1 MNFIERWF
9 RDVWGTTLHP
19 RRRVNVNPPPT
30 YPRPPPPP
38 PPPPL
43 MPPLTMQPP
52 RMPPPRHHSATA
64 IAMQGLEQAV
74 ESLRNADPCDKKA
87 KYVALEAVEFW
98 TQKMREVLN
107 DHR

>member
-9 RDVWGTTLHP
+9 RDVWGTQPHP
-19 RRRVNVNPPPT
+19 RNRVNVNPPPN
-30 YPRPPPPP
+30 YPRPMA
-38 PPPPL
+38 PL
-43 MPPLTMQPP
+43 MPPPIMQPP

-87 KYVALEAVEFW
+87 KYVALQAVEFW

>member
-1 MNFIERWF
+1 MSFIERWF
-9 RDVWGTTLHP
+9 RDVWGTKPHLRH
-19 RRRVNVNPPPT
+19 NENPPPN
-30 YPRPPPPP
+30 YPRPMAPLMP

-43 MPPLTMQPP
+43 MSPLTMQPP

-87 KYVALEAVEFW
+87 KYVALQAVEFW